1 MAHTTSEWVVQLHY
15 AFQDSIYLYMVMEYM
30 CHGDLLGFLR
40 CSRGHQS
47 MFTISPGIGN
57 HPPCLRLSSRDLITI
72 ATKIANG
79 MRYLADRKV
88 SLPRDS
94 LSV

>member
-1 MAHTTSEWVVQLHY
+1 
-15 AFQDSIYLYMVMEYM
+15 MEYM

-47 MFTISPGIGN
+47 MFTISPGIRN
-57 HPPCLRLSSRDLITI
+57 QPPCLNLSSRDIITI

-79 MRYLADRKV
+79 MRYLTDRKV
-88 SLPRDS
+88 KMHAHHVSCSPCK
-94 LSV
+94 LSISTL